1 VRSAGEVDS
10 LRGMDRAGSS
20 GGRAAGSAY
29 VRRNTGGGGHATHTV
44 LVVDDEPA
52 IRQLLNDL
60 LSAEGHAVL
69 SATDGRNALDQL
81 HSGARP
87 CLILL
92 DLMMPLL
99 DGWQTAEQL
108 RRDPELRTIPFA
120 VIAANPRYEADAYR
134 MGAAAW
140 LGKPLEISA
149 LLETVEHLCQ
159 AA

>member
-1 VRSAGEVDS
+1 MSGLPSVGSQHGT
-10 LRGMDRAGSS
+10 DRAAPDPWRATSS
-20 GGRAAGSAY
+20 VN
-29 VRRNTGGGGHATHTV
+29 VRRKRGAGHATHTV

-52 IRQLLNDL
+52 IRQLLDDL

-81 HSGARP
+81 QSGARP
-87 CLILL
+87 CVILL

-108 RRDPELRTIPFA
+108 RRDPELRSIPFA

-134 MGAAAW
+134 IGAAAW
-140 LGKPLEISA
+140 LGKPVEIST
-149 LLETVEHLCQ
+149 LLETVDHLCR

>member
-1 VRSAGEVDS
+1 MR
-10 LRGMDRAGSS
+10 RKS
-20 GGRAAGSAY
+20 GI
-29 VRRNTGGGGHATHTV
+29 GGHPTHTV

-52 IRQLLNDL
+52 IRQLLDDL

-69 SATDGRNALDQL
+69 SATDGRNALEQL
-81 HSGARP
+81 RSGARP
-87 CLILL
+87 CVILL

-99 DGWQTAEQL
+99 DGWQTAQEL
-108 RRDPELRTIPFA
+108 RGDPELRTIPFA
-120 VIAANPRYEADAYR
+120 VIAANPRYEAEAYR

-140 LGKPLEISA
+140 LGKPLDVAA

>member
-1 VRSAGEVDS
+1 MVRIVLPIDQACRQIGE
-10 LRGMDRAGSS
+10 RAPEDW
-20 GGRAAGSAY
+20 RKRHVA
-29 VRRNTGGGGHATHTV
+29 HTV
-44 LVVDDEPA
+44 LIVDDEPA
-52 IRQLLNDL
+52 IRQLLADL

-69 SATDGRNALDQL
+69 SATDGRNALEQL
-81 HSGARP
+81 RSGARP
-87 CLILL
+87 CVILL

-108 RRDPELRTIPFA
+108 RGDPELRTIPFA

-140 LGKPLEISA
+140 LGKPVEIDT

>member
-1 VRSAGEVDS
+1 MSRPIATL
-10 LRGMDRAGSS
+10 LRGTDRAAAHTR
-20 GGRAAGSAY
+20 RAADSVY
-29 VRRNTGGGGHATHTV
+29 VRPQPVRGHVTHTV

-52 IRQLLNDL
+52 IRQLLDDL

-69 SATDGRNALDQL
+69 SATDGRNALDKL
-81 HSGARP
+81 RAGARP
-87 CLILL
+87 CVILL

-99 DGWQTAEQL
+99 DGWQTAQQL
-108 RRDPELRTIPFA
+108 RSDPELRSIPFA

-140 LGKPLEISA
+140 LGKPVEIDA

>member
-1 VRSAGEVDS
+1 MLPQRVRRAVLSVSE
-10 LRGMDRAGSS
+10 RRKTEAGS
-20 GGRAAGSAY
+20 
-29 VRRNTGGGGHATHTV
+29 HPTHTV

-52 IRQLLNDL
+52 IRQLLDDL
-60 LSAEGHAVL
+60 LSAEGHAVV

-81 HSGARP
+81 RAGVRP
-87 CLILL
+87 CVILL

-108 RRDPELRTIPFA
+108 RGDPELSTIPFA

-140 LGKPLEISA
+140 LGKPLEIDA
-149 LLETVEHLCQ
+149 LLNTVEHLCR

>member
-1 VRSAGEVDS
+1 MVRIVLPQGIRRAALSVNARHKAG
-10 LRGMDRAGSS
+10 AGS
-20 GGRAAGSAY
+20 
-29 VRRNTGGGGHATHTV
+29 HATHTV

-52 IRQLLNDL
+52 IRQLLDDL
-60 LSAEGHAVL
+60 LSAEGHSVV

-81 HSGARP
+81 RGGVRP
-87 CLILL
+87 CVILL

-108 RRDPELRTIPFA
+108 RGDPELSRIPFA

-140 LGKPLEISA
+140 LGKPLEIDT
-149 LLETVEHLCQ
+149 LLDTVEHLCR

>member
-1 VRSAGEVDS
+1 MNRATVTRA
-10 LRGMDRAGSS
+10 RGTDRAAARSR
-20 GGRAAGSAY
+20 RAADLVN
-29 VRRNTGGGGHATHTV
+29 VRQQPGRGHVTHTV

-52 IRQLLNDL
+52 IRQLLDDL

-69 SATDGRNALDQL
+69 SATDGRNALDKL
-81 HSGARP
+81 RAGVRP
-87 CLILL
+87 CVILL

-99 DGWQTAEQL
+99 DGWQTAQQL
-108 RRDPELRTIPFA
+108 RNDPDLRTIPFA

-140 LGKPLEISA
+140 LGKPVEIDA

>member
-1 VRSAGEVDS
+1 
-10 LRGMDRAGSS
+10 MDRAAARTR
-20 GGRAAGSAY
+20 RAADSVNGRPQPGRGR
-29 VRRNTGGGGHATHTV
+29 VTHTV

-52 IRQLLNDL
+52 IRQLLDDL

-69 SATDGRNALDQL
+69 SATDGRNALDKL
-81 HSGARP
+81 RAGARP
-87 CLILL
+87 CVILL

-99 DGWQTAEQL
+99 DGWQTAQQL
-108 RRDPELRTIPFA
+108 RNDPDLRTIPFA

-140 LGKPLEISA
+140 LGKPVEIDA

>member
-1 VRSAGEVDS
+1 
-10 LRGMDRAGSS
+10 
-20 GGRAAGSAY
+20 
-29 VRRNTGGGGHATHTV
+29 V

-52 IRQLLNDL
+52 IRQLLDDL

-81 HSGARP
+81 QSGARP
-87 CLILL
+87 CVILL

-99 DGWQTAEQL
+99 DGWQMAEQL
-108 RRDPELRTIPFA
+108 RRDPELRSIPFA

-134 MGAAAW
+134 IGAAAW
-140 LGKPLEISA
+140 LGKPVEIST
-149 LLETVEHLCQ
+149 LLETVDHLCR

>member
-1 VRSAGEVDS
+1 VR
-10 LRGMDRAGSS
+10 RKS
-20 GGRAAGSAY
+20 GGGE
-29 VRRNTGGGGHATHTV
+29 HATHTV

-52 IRQLLNDL
+52 IRQLLDDV

-69 SATDGRNALDQL
+69 SATDGRHALDQL

-87 CLILL
+87 CVILL

-99 DGWQTAEQL
+99 DGWQLAEQL
-108 RRDPELRTIPFA
+108 RDDPELRTIPFA

-134 MGAAAW
+134 IGAAAW
-140 LGKPLEISA
+140 LGKPLEVST
-149 LLETVEHLCQ
+149 LLETVEHLCR

>member
-1 VRSAGEVDS
+1 
-10 LRGMDRAGSS
+10 MDRAALRA
-20 GGRAAGSAY
+20 GRAAKWANVPRKSGA
-29 VRRNTGGGGHATHTV
+29 GGHATHTV

-52 IRQLLNDL
+52 IRQLLEDL

-69 SATDGRNALDQL
+69 SATDGRSALQQL

-87 CLILL
+87 CVILL

-99 DGWQTAEQL
+99 DGWQTAQQL
-108 RRDPELRTIPFA
+108 RGDPELRTIPFA

-140 LGKPLEISA
+140 LGKPLDIAA
-149 LLETVEHLCQ
+149 LLETVEQLCQ